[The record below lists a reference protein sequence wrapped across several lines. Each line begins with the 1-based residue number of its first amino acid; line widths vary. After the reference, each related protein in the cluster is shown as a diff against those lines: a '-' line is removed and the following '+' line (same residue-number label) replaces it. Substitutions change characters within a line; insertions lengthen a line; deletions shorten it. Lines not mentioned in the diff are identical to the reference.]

1 MRISDLSSDGALPS
15 SDPNVLVIWRSLMIG
30 ASFTG
35 ACPSCRDDLHSGL
48 QITAD
53 HLGLASVGS
62 ARRDLDRFGFA
73 FFIKDI
79 YGLFAAA
86 SDIALLPGARAAQA
100 SGAARRARPD
110 QRRIPVA
117 AGVRLEPEG
126 SIRAKQH
133 VFPLIRPAVMSAE
146 RTVGKG
152 CVSTG
157 KS

>member
-1 MRISDLSSDGALPS
+1 
-15 SDPNVLVIWRSLMIG
+15 MIG

-35 ACPSCRDDLHSGL
+35 ACRSCRDDLHSGL
-48 QITAD
+48 RIAAD

-100 SGAARRARPD
+100 SGAARR
-110 QRRIPVA
+110 
-117 AGVRLEPEG
+117 
-126 SIRAKQH
+126 
-133 VFPLIRPAVMSAE
+133 E
-146 RTVGKG
+146 RTRSEERRVGKE
-152 CVSTG
+152 CVSPCR
-157 KS
+157 SRWWPYH